1 MGKTSTILSKHL
13 HIVKEEAK
21 VFDMSFL
28 KSVKSKVDCWGGS
41 KLTTSKLT
49 KHADLKEIDEKR
61 DVTVWVADEEYNPI
75 LT

>member
-1 MGKTSTILSKHL
+1 
-13 HIVKEEAK
+13 
-21 VFDMSFL
+21 MSFL